1 MVFVVSRCF
10 SSSDGQD
17 MDKNPISRISIVP
30 IWRYVELH
38 RGEANT
44 TDPTAKLHR
53 FDSRILAIAHVTEMM
68 RRTFDDVRIKVHH
81 HEMPVMR
88 WGQKLRSFKDEVIR
102 AMQQV
107 RCGAMLGDKA
117 IEGDANPNEA

>member
-1 MVFVVSRCF
+1 
-10 SSSDGQD
+10 
-17 MDKNPISRISIVP
+17 MDKNPISRVRIAP
-30 IWRYVELH
+30 IWSNVELY
-38 RGEANT
+38 RGETNT
-44 TDPTAKLHR
+44 TDPTVELR
-53 FDSRILAIAHVTEMM
+53 RLGPPILTTDHVAEMM
-68 RRTFDDVRIKVHH
+68 RCTIGDVRDKVHR

-88 WGQKLRSFKDEVIR
+88 WGQQLRSFKDEVIH